1 MIGVYAGR
9 FDPPTNGHID
19 IACRAARLFDELVV
33 AVYDLPPE
41 RCLFSTAQ
49 RVAMLQASL
58 PADAPISVEPFSGSL
73 TDFVR
78 RRGAITI
85 VRGLRAVT
93 DFSAE
98 FDQALMYK
106 DLAPDL
112 EQIYLMTALRYIFL
126 SASRIREVAA
136 LGHDVS
142 GLVPAAVA
150 EQLRH
155 RFHSP

>member
-41 RCLFSTAQ
+41 RCLFSTDQ

-78 RRGAITI
+78 RRGASTI
-85 VRGLRAVT
+85 VRGVRAVT

>member
-41 RCLFSTAQ
+41 RCLFSTDQ

-78 RRGAITI
+78 RRGAGTI

-142 GLVPAAVA
+142 GFVPAAVA

-155 RFHSP
+155 RFYSP

>member
-9 FDPPTNGHID
+9 FDPPTNGHLD
-19 IACRAARLFDELVV
+19 IVRRAVPLFDRLVV

-41 RCLFSTAQ
+41 RSMFSTAE
-49 RVAMLQASL
+49 RVDLLRTSIGD
-58 PADAPISVEPFSGSL
+58 PAVEVEPFTGLL

-78 RRGAITI
+78 ERGGGAI

-93 DFSAE
+93 DFSVE

-106 DLAPDL
+106 DMAPEI
-112 EQIYLMTALRYIFL
+112 EQVYLMSDLRHIFL
-126 SASRIREVAA
+126 SATRVREVAA

-142 GLVPAAVA
+142 RFVPPAVA
-150 EQLRH
+150 EALAR
-155 RFHSP
+155 P